1 MHFSKTRTQSAPGGW
16 SNTKVTNPLNNNTF
30 ILHSK
35 CTKPVGTGWCFTL
48 HLIPELR
55 HCQQI
60 IIICSTDLWVLVFCV
75 SHCVLCVSSCISRYA
90 KYTCKRSPHGRCSGC
105 CGGYLSSSTTTP
117 ASPVASTSTSVP
129 QPPSSSIDPAKA
141 TTGERAWSIIADGKI
156 SLDARL
162 GIFTVLSTNEPRV
175 FQLFPSS
182 SCSCPAKAGCYHM
195 KAAEMV
201 IGMRKEVPKRQLNLT
216 LLRRNKRKQSDK
228 TSGRKRPR
236 VDDVDGVPAPDIDNN
251 APIIA
256 GLQHAV
262 ALANVPLPAQEVGD
276 EEDAEPTNE
285 DVCEASAHSQCHH
298 RRQAA
303 NQ

>member
-1 MHFSKTRTQSAPGGW
+1 MA
-16 SNTKVTNPLNNNTF
+16 
-30 ILHSK
+30 
-35 CTKPVGTGWCFTL
+35 
-48 HLIPELR
+48 
-55 HCQQI
+55 
-60 IIICSTDLWVLVFCV
+60 
-75 SHCVLCVSSCISRYA
+75 
-90 KYTCKRSPHGRCSGC
+90 
-105 CGGYLSSSTTTP
+105 
-117 ASPVASTSTSVP
+117 
-129 QPPSSSIDPAKA
+129 
-141 TTGERAWSIIADGKI
+141 
-156 SLDARL
+156 
-162 GIFTVLSTNEPRV
+162 
-175 FQLFPSS
+175 
-182 SCSCPAKAGCYHM
+182 
-195 KAAEMV
+195 

-262 ALANVPLPAQEVGD
+262 ALANVPLPAQEVED

>member
-1 MHFSKTRTQSAPGGW
+1 
-16 SNTKVTNPLNNNTF
+16 
-30 ILHSK
+30 
-35 CTKPVGTGWCFTL
+35 
-48 HLIPELR
+48 
-55 HCQQI
+55 
-60 IIICSTDLWVLVFCV
+60 
-75 SHCVLCVSSCISRYA
+75 
-90 KYTCKRSPHGRCSGC
+90 
-105 CGGYLSSSTTTP
+105 
-117 ASPVASTSTSVP
+117 
-129 QPPSSSIDPAKA
+129 
-141 TTGERAWSIIADGKI
+141 
-156 SLDARL
+156 
-162 GIFTVLSTNEPRV
+162 
-175 FQLFPSS
+175 
-182 SCSCPAKAGCYHM
+182 M